1 MTTLNREIENIV
13 EEIVIPI
20 LDKEGLELVDIE
32 YKGNRNRGI
41 LRVYIDKQSGINID
55 ECAEVSREL
64 STLLDIHNPIPCS
77 YTLEVSSPGLNRV
90 LKKRTDYKKFIG
102 NRIKIKTRNLFDR
115 RKVFIGKILEF
126 RDDLLNIEEDG
137 VSLLL
142 TTVKNHLPIFMRVL
156 SARFIQQ
163 CPKPCYF

>member
-13 EEIVIPI
+13 EDIVIPI

-115 RKVFIGKILEF
+115 RKVFIGKILDF

-137 VSLLL
+137 GGIYNIPYESIEKANLEVE
-142 TTVKNHLPIFMRVL
+142 F
-156 SARFIQQ
+156 
-163 CPKPCYF
+163 

>member
-1 MTTLNREIENIV
+1 MTTLNRGIENIV
-13 EEIVIPI
+13 EEIVIPL

-90 LKKRTDYKKFIG
+90 LKKE
-102 NRIKIKTRNLFDR
+102 NRL
-115 RKVFIGKILEF
+115 
-126 RDDLLNIEEDG
+126 
-137 VSLLL
+137 
-142 TTVKNHLPIFMRVL
+142 
-156 SARFIQQ
+156 
-163 CPKPCYF
+163 

>member
-1 MTTLNREIENIV
+1 MTTLNREIENII

-77 YTLEVSSPGLNRV
+77 YTLEVSSPGINRV
-90 LKKRTDYKKFIG
+90 LKKE
-102 NRIKIKTRNLFDR
+102 NRL
-115 RKVFIGKILEF
+115 
-126 RDDLLNIEEDG
+126 
-137 VSLLL
+137 
-142 TTVKNHLPIFMRVL
+142 
-156 SARFIQQ
+156 
-163 CPKPCYF
+163 